1 MFDAISY
8 FENLAE
14 KNRLAKAS
22 GFKTVVISGPD
33 NLEGIFEQYRTC
45 DRFIAVTDTSTGNLS
60 SADGSFNFLKRRAYT
75 VFILSAYRHDDMDDR
90 QRELDLC
97 RTLFLQIIKRVIHD
111 KFLYKDQGTYFDTH
125 AIPNQELGRYFLS
138 GMTGLHFTL
147 YVSEPVN
154 LEYDKNEW
162 EGD

>member
-14 KNRLAKAS
+14 KNRLAKSS

-45 DRFIAVTDTSTGNLS
+45 DRFIAVTDTNTGNLS

-97 RTLFLQIIKRVIHD
+97 RELFLQIIKRVIRD

-147 YVSEPVN
+147 YVSEPVD
-154 LEYDKNEW
+154 LQYDSDEW
-162 EGD
+162 EP

>member
-1 MFDAISY
+1 MAKK
-8 FENLAE
+8 LL
-14 KNRLAKAS
+14 KN
-22 GFKTVVISGPD
+22 
-33 NLEGIFEQYRTC
+33 
-45 DRFIAVTDTSTGNLS
+45 
-60 SADGSFNFLKRRAYT
+60 T

-90 QRELDLC
+90 QKELDLC

-111 KFLYKDQGTYFDTH
+111 KFQYKYQGTYFDTH

-162 EGD
+162 ERD